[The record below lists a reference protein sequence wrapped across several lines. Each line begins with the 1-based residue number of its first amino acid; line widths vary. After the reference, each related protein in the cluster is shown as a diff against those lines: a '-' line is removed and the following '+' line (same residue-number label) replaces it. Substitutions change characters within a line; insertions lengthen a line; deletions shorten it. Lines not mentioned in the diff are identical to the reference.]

1 MVHIEFI
8 PELLI
13 FQLEFVTRFFNYHS
27 TLLLVERIFGIN
39 LLVFLS
45 LPLFKIMIV
54 MIQIR
59 WKFYILHFILKVNRT
74 NFFLFYLKPL
84 FILLRCRLSNHGKMS
99 DKCFKVVVSVQC
111 LVLLTVKLFCWS
123 ILWCLT
129 FHLYVCCWCL

>member
-27 TLLLVERIFGIN
+27 TLLLDERIFGIN
-39 LLVFLS
+39 LHAFLS

-59 WKFYILHFILKVNRT
+59 WKIYILHFILKVNRT
-74 NFFLFYLKPL
+74 KFFLFYFKPL
-84 FILLRCRLSNHGKMS
+84 FILLICRLSNHGKMS

-111 LVLLTVKLFCWS
+111 LVLLTVMLFCWS

-129 FHLYVCCWCL
+129 FHL